1 MCAVLEKFL
10 FVMYMYM
17 CMYMYVYMYAFHL
30 KFFSLTR
37 INWCTT
43 CYSSSSVVVGCNP
56 PSYSVG
62 QDTQSPWIG
71 NTFDRP
77 PEPKSSKATTDF
89 AFKKSIFP
97 TKALYQ
103 FGLHAHGACDV
114 QHPWSGCE
122 KNTSGFC
129 YEVSKI
135 EEELPN
141 IRIKN
146 FRTKHSFIDMV
157 MPSDTKRIGKNK
169 EAVLYHMMFFRQHY
183 ASSND
188 TDITVKNDYTVKYF
202 PRVMEALRRRNLDL
216 LIDIPLEVVLKQ
228 SVVDAWIDYTIIY
241 RTRKDRDFLPSWF
254 NRSVL
259 H

>member
-1 MCAVLEKFL
+1 
-10 FVMYMYM
+10 M
-17 CMYMYVYMYAFHL
+17 CMHALPSHL
-30 KFFSLTR
+30 KLLSLLWTNCY
-37 INWCTT
+37 IN

-56 PSYSVG
+56 PSYSLG

-77 PEPKSSKATTDF
+77 PEPKSSKANTDF

-97 TKALYQ
+97 TKTLYQ
-103 FGLHAHGACDV
+103 FGLHAHGACDI
-114 QHPWSGCE
+114 QHPWSGCK

-129 YEVSKI
+129 YEVSNI
-135 EEELPN
+135 EIESSN
-141 IRIKN
+141 IRKKN
-146 FRTKHSFIDMV
+146 FRTTHSFIDKV

-169 EAVLYHMMFFRQHY
+169 EAVLYHMMFYRQHY
-183 ASSND
+183 ALSND

-202 PRVMEALRRRNLDL
+202 PRVMEALKKRNLDL
-216 LIDIPLEVVLKQ
+216 LIDIPLEALLKQ
-228 SVVDAWIDYTIIY
+228 NVVDAWIDYTIIY